1 MVIKVKENSLFAAI
15 AAKCIKSQS
24 VAIVLGKTIHLWK
37 VSKHDFLKNQRWLR
51 HEIVHIRQFEHYGFF
66 HFVVMYVMESINHG
80 YSQNKFEQEAR
91 GRENDEYIVQNI
103 KIANP

>member
-15 AAKCIKSQS
+15 AAQCIKSHS

-37 VSKHDFLKNQRWLR
+37 VSKQDFLKNQPWLR

-66 HFVVMYVMESINHG
+66 RFIVMYVMESLNHG
-80 YSQNKFEQEAR
+80 YFQNKFEQEAR
-91 GRENDEYIVQNI
+91 GKENDEHIAQNI